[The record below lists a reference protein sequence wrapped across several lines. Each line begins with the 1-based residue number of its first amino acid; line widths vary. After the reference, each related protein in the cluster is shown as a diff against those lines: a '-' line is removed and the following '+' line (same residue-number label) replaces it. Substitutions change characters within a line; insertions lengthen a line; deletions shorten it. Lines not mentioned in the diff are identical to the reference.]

1 MYLRATALIFCLF
14 GISYGEEITV
24 PASKDNTLYESSDGS
39 LSNGVGFYLFAGA
52 TAANGNR
59 RALLYFDLSDVPA
72 GSTVHSA
79 VLQLHMD
86 KSNAGSTLVSA
97 HRLRSNWGEG
107 NSAGTRG
114 EGLGAG
120 AASSDATW
128 LHTFYPDEFWLTSGG
143 DYETQPSAAQTVD
156 GRGDYQW
163 EGDALSA
170 DVQYWIDHETENFGW
185 VLIGDESQTPTSK
198 RFVSHDYADPQL
210 HPRLQI
216 DFTPPSVS
224 RLTGDF
230 NGDARVDLADFF
242 LFADHFGLSD
252 SAPRWNP
259 TYDLDA
265 SGRIDFE
272 DFFVFADHFGA
283 RE

>member
-24 PASKDNTLYESSDGS
+24 AASKDNTLYESSDGS

-59 RALLYFDLSDVPA
+59 RALIYFDLSDVPA

-143 DYETQPSAAQTVD
+143 DYETQPSAAQTVGD
-156 GRGDYQW
+156 IGDYQW
-163 EGDALSA
+163 EGIGSTTRRRTSAGYLSAMNRRLRPQNALSA
-170 DVQYWIDHETENFGW
+170 TT
-185 VLIGDESQTPTSK
+185 TPIHSYTRASKSTS
-198 RFVSHDYADPQL
+198 P
-210 HPRLQI
+210 PRL
-216 DFTPPSVS
+216 S
-224 RLTGDF
+224 
-230 NGDARVDLADFF
+230 AD
-242 LFADHFGLSD
+242 
-252 SAPRWNP
+252 
-259 TYDLDA
+259 
-265 SGRIDFE
+265 
-272 DFFVFADHFGA
+272 
-283 RE
+283 